1 MLCLVAFWLQWSC
14 AAAETFSLQMR
25 SRDDITAEA
34 TFQETQIHPAK
45 TLIVVID
52 MWDRHWCKT
61 HSARGANMIPRMN
74 ETLTAARKLGIQVVM
89 APSDVL
95 SSYEDYPQRAAMVA
109 IPEHDEP
116 PDIGFTPDPPPA
128 GGDICECGPSAP
140 CKASAAWTRQHPD
153 LAIETDDLIADAN
166 NARELFNLCAERDI
180 DTLFY
185 VGVASNICVPQRAMG
200 MLNMRR
206 HGYRT
211 FFVRDLVEAITAN
224 GLNPA
229 TRQPDPNFTPA
240 KGSRRTECYL
250 EQHVSPSIESRQLI
264 AAAGLRPA
272 DKRPHVVFVIA
283 DDEYGTEKTLP
294 DFAQA
299 QLEPELRCTF
309 LHANPSDRNDIPGLN
324 ALYDAD
330 AVVLS
335 VRRRFLPAT
344 QMDHLERYLRAG
356 KPLVAIRVS
365 VSPFAE
371 SGGLARSADGQVVW
385 QDFDR
390 EVLGCRYDFYD
401 SKARE
406 SGSDVWLTPDAKGH
420 PLAHGLGE
428 LNFHTPCWIYR
439 VSPLEKDATVLLEG
453 RWADDVPSQPVAWSR
468 IRDSGGMFY
477 TSLGHAEDFKR
488 PAFTRMLKNAVTWAL
503 EAENIESPTPK
514 TISISSTN

>member
-1 MLCLVAFWLQWSC
+1 MWPRLHSLLCLVAVWLLWNS
-14 AAAETFSLQMR
+14 AAAAIGFTVRTQ
-25 SRDDITAEA
+25 SRDAVTGRV
-34 TFQETQIHPAK
+34 TLSETEIDPAK

-61 HSARGANMIPRMN
+61 YAGRSGNMVPRMN
-74 ETLTAARKLGIQVVM
+74 ETLAAARKLGIQVVM

-95 SSYEDYPQRAAMVA
+95 AFYAEYPQRAAMLA
-109 IPEHDEP
+109 IPQHGEP
-116 PDIGFTPDPPPA
+116 AETEFNSGSPPA
-128 GGDICECGPSAP
+128 GGDNCECGPSLP
-140 CKASAAWTRQHPD
+140 CKPGAIWTRQHPD
-153 LAIETDDLIADAN
+153 LSIEASDFIADGN
-166 NARELFNLCAERDI
+166 NAREMFNLCAERDI
-180 DTLFY
+180 DTLVY
-185 VGVASNICVPQRAMG
+185 VGVASNICILHRAVG

-211 FFVRDLVEAITAN
+211 FFVRDLVESITAN
-224 GLNPA
+224 GLDPA

-240 KGSRRTECYL
+240 KGTRRTECYL
-250 EQHVSPSIESRQLI
+250 EQHISPSIEGRQLI
-264 AAAGLRPA
+264 AAAGLGPA

-294 DFAQA
+294 EFAQA
-299 QLEPELRCTF
+299 QLEPKLRCTF

-344 QMDHLERYLRAG
+344 QMDHLERFIRAG

-371 SGGLARSADGQVVW
+371 SGGLARLADGQVVW

-406 SGSDVWLTPDAKGH
+406 SGSDVWLAPDAKGH
-420 PLAHGLGE
+420 PLVRGLGE
-428 LNFHTPCWIYR
+428 ANYHTPCWIYR
-439 VSPLEKDATVLLEG
+439 VSPIKNDATIILEG
-453 RWADDVPSQPVAWSR
+453 RWADDVPPQPVAWSR
-468 IRDSGGMFY
+468 SREGGRMFY
-477 TSLGHAEDFKR
+477 TSLGHVEDFKH
-488 PAFTRMLKNAVTWAL
+488 PLFASMLKNAINWVLAS
-503 EAENIESPTPK
+503 ETP
-514 TISISSTN
+514 